1 MNISLRKKWI
11 QKLHHKLNKVAVY
24 YIPQEEETVHR
35 KGSIANS
42 FKRKSL
48 YDLEQEEEVTCR
60 LKKKKEKNTNDVR
73 YFVPVERPSLK
84 YAIRRWIK

>member
-1 MNISLRKKWI
+1 M
-11 QKLHHKLNKVAVY
+11 VAVY

-48 YDLEQEEEVTCR
+48 YDLEQEEEVTYR
-60 LKKKKEKNTNDVR
+60 LKKKKRK
-73 YFVPVERPSLK
+73 
-84 YAIRRWIK
+84 IRMM

>member
-1 MNISLRKKWI
+1 M
-11 QKLHHKLNKVAVY
+11 VAVY

-48 YDLEQEEEVTCR
+48 YDLEQEEEVTYR
-60 LKKKKEKNTNDVR
+60 LKKKKRE
-73 YFVPVERPSLK
+73 
-84 YAIRRWIK
+84 IRMMYGTSYPWKDLA